1 MWNLWTETNGIFY
14 LMAVVG
20 GIGILAKI
28 ISSTSTRK
36 LEYAAANMAKSNH
49 RLMKLVRAK
58 YEHACLAHDTVDNPE
73 VFVEKYLREYR
84 CIGLRLH
91 SWQEV
96 QRQSIWFAALLGVF
110 GMAVWYHQQG
120 LGEMMYRYGMTGVA
134 EVLLL
139 FTLFRLS
146 NESYKLEMIRIYMV
160 DFLENIYAH
169 RNQRVRTYEREKLN
183 VISPEPAGAA
193 EGRNAEIRGMDS
205 RPADARVT
213 DGKSSDGQRL
223 TARRT
228 GENQDSL
235 AIQIE
240 EEQRKSGMDV
250 SGRER
255 MGENTGAERRE
266 SIRNRGENARQAVRE
281 MIKKPEPGSSLREN
295 VQKESVQR
303 ENFQKESGGRV
314 SLSEEE
320 TRRKEEAIRHILE
333 EFLA

>member
-1 MWNLWTETNGIFY
+1 MWNVWTETNGIFY

-28 ISSTSTRK
+28 ISSTATRK
-36 LEYAAANMAKSNH
+36 LEYAAANMSKSNH

-84 CIGLRLH
+84 CVGLRLH

-96 QRQSIWFAALLGVF
+96 QRQSIWFAALLAVF

-120 LGEMMYRYGMTGVA
+120 LGEMMYRYGMTGAA
-134 EVLLL
+134 EVVLL

-160 DFLENIYAH
+160 DFLENIYVH

-183 VISPEPAGAA
+183 VISPEPTSAA
-193 EGRNAEIRGMDS
+193 EGRNADARGM
-205 RPADARVT
+205 
-213 DGKSSDGQRL
+213 
-223 TARRT
+223 
-228 GENQDSL
+228 ENRGAEHADSL

-240 EEQRKSGMDV
+240 EEQRNPGV
-250 SGRER
+250 SGSDR
-255 MGENTGAERRE
+255 MENGTRAERRE
-266 SIRNRGENARQAVRE
+266 IVRDRGENARQAVRE
-281 MIKKPEPGSSLREN
+281 MIKKPEQGDFLKGNAQKEN
-295 VQKESVQR
+295 VQKENVQR
-303 ENFQKESGGRV
+303 ESIQRESMQRENVLRDGGQKESGGRV
-314 SLSEEE
+314 AMSEEE